1 VTKRAQDVVDDIKS
15 LPDTEKLAVVDSILL
30 ELDRPDPEIDRV
42 WANEARARWQAYR
55 SDRADHVPY
64 AAVMRKHRR
73 KCRSYLTSARSRAK
87 LVYDVL

>member
-1 VTKRAQDVVDDIKS
+1 VTKRAQNVVDDIKS

-55 SDRADHVPY
+55 TGRAEITKGLTTDS
-64 AAVMRKHRR
+64 RIHR
-73 KCRSYLTSARSRAK
+73 CRTES
-87 LVYDVL
+87 VNHDEH

>member
-87 LVYDVL
+87 LVHDLL